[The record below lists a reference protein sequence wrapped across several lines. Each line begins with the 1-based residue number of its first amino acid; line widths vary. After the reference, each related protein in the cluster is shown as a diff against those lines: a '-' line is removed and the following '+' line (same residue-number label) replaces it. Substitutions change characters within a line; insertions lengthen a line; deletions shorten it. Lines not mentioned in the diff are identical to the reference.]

1 MSANRSVQ
9 AAQRRRAGPPEPAA
23 PGRGPQPSINSSQM
37 FAAGANQR
45 MGPGSGQVSGR
56 LAGQQA
62 ALSQKQ
68 MMEQQKQRST
78 TSNPAEAI
86 GSINKMTFAQAIT
99 LITLRLGKV
108 ETQLMNGVASGQ
120 SMSNGDADEDHILVD
135 KSLIHSLINRID
147 ALEKRPSTSAS
158 GPAPSNQDIMLLKQQ
173 FETIK
178 PIVIQSKNSLPVLK
192 QQVEILKTE
201 LNETKELFT
210 ALQNLTMDNSNKIL
224 ALNSVFNN
232 DGAFLD
238 DNLEPE
244 TEFETELEVEVEEEA
259 EDFDTIEN
267 DISLDPN
274 INVNDIMG
282 NNLKKLIEQE
292 FYNEDS

>member
-78 TSNPAEAI
+78 NSNPAEAI

-147 ALEKRPSTSAS
+147 ALEKRPSTSTS

-192 QQVEILKTE
+192 QQVDILKTD
-201 LNETKELFT
+201 LNETKELLT

-232 DGAFLD
+232 DGTFLD
-238 DNLEPE
+238 DNLGPE
-244 TEFETELEVEVEEEA
+244 TEFETE
-259 EDFDTIEN
+259 EDFEQDFDATEN
-267 DISLDPN
+267 HNLLDSSLDPN

-282 NNLKKLIEQE
+282 NNLKELIEQE
-292 FYNEDS
+292 FNADS

>member
-37 FAAGANQR
+37 FAAGQQQQR

-68 MMEQQKQRST
+68 MMEQQQQQQPTPSGL
-78 TSNPAEAI
+78 S
-86 GSINKMTFAQAIT
+86 GINKMTLAQAIT

-108 ETQLMNGVASGQ
+108 ESQLLNGPS
-120 SMSNGDADEDHILVD
+120 SSFTSEEDGDNIIVD
-135 KSLIHSLINRID
+135 KQVIQSLISRID
-147 ALEKRPSTSAS
+147 ALEKK
-158 GPAPSNQDIMLLKQQ
+158 PATGAPGSNQDIALLKQQ

-178 PIVIQSKNSLPVLK
+178 PIVVQSKNTGTALK
-192 QQVEILKTE
+192 QQIESLKTE
-201 LNETKELFT
+201 LAETKELVA

-224 ALNSVFNN
+224 ALNSVFNA
-232 DGAFLD
+232 DGNMFSED
-238 DNLEPE
+238 GLEQD
-244 TEFETELEVEVEEEA
+244 FSA
-259 EDFDTIEN
+259 EDTIVDDVELVSEE
-267 DISLDPN
+267 I
-274 INVNDIMG
+274 VG
-282 NNLKKLIEQE
+282 TNLKELIEQE
-292 FYNEDS
+292 FNAGQ